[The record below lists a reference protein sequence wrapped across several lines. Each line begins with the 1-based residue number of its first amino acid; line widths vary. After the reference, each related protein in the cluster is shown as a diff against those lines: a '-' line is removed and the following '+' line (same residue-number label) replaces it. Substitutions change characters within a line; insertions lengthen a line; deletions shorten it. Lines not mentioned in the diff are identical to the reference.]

1 MRRRNPLMHGTWHEH
16 NDNDFVHQAR
26 IAGAIN
32 ILLLKLMGYSGK
44 VVAVRF
50 AAENSETYRTI

>member
-1 MRRRNPLMHGTWHEH
+1 MHATWK
-16 NDNDFVHQAR
+16 DNDERAFVHQAR

-44 VVAVRF
+44 VKIRRKRPISRRGNPSASR
-50 AAENSETYRTI
+50 R